1 MEAIVEALFAER
13 TGAARHGEDVEEA
26 GKGTS
31 RFILS
36 ETRPRGPRDS
46 PSALPERHI

>member
-1 MEAIVEALFAER
+1 MAALVEALFAER
-13 TGAARHGEDVEEA
+13 TGAHGYGEDVEKA
-26 GKGTS
+26 VKRAS

-46 PSALPERHI
+46 PSALPERYI